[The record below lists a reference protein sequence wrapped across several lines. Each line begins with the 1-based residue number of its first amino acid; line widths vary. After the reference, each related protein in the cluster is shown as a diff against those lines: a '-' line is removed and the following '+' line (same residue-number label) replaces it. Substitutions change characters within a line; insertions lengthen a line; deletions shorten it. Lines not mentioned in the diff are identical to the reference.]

1 MNSLTKSALQAGLI
15 TGVIL
20 VIYTLLRY
28 LMGLEIFSNWW
39 LNLLTFPIIWGF
51 QIWAGFKQRSRNGGV
66 LTYAQSYL
74 TMIIV
79 AIVTLLVG
87 ALFNIL
93 LFNVI
98 NTELAEDVKEIS
110 MEKTLEMMQNWG
122 TPESAIEDAMT
133 QMDAEFTN
141 SFSPGGILKGIFSQI
156 IFFAILTALFAL
168 IPKKNPEGSSKVS
181 DVLDVPER
189 N

>member
-1 MNSLTKSALQAGLI
+1 MNSLAKSAVQAGLI
-15 TGVIL
+15 TGLIL

-28 LMGLEIFSNWW
+28 LMGIEIFSNWW
-39 LNLLTFPIIWGF
+39 LNLFTFPIIWGF

-66 LTYAQSYL
+66 LTYAHSYL

-79 AIVTLLVG
+79 AVVTLVVG

-98 NTELAEDVKEIS
+98 NTELAEDVKEVS

-122 TPESAIEDAMT
+122 TPESAIEQTMT
-133 QMDAEFTN
+133 KMDAEFTN
-141 SFSPGGILKGIFSQI
+141 SFSTIGILKGIVSQI
-156 IFFAILTALFAL
+156 LFFAILTALFAL
-168 IPKKNPEGSSKVS
+168 IPKKNAESSTKRS
-181 DVLDVPER
+181 DVLDAPER